1 MNEQSKRRLTDYLE
15 QNPALF
21 SLLAEQKYDEAR
33 DKLAADG
40 IKVDSGELTAFVSEM
55 LANVGSVKTSGSGEL
70 DEAALEYVMG
80 GTMHPMYALF
90 MAYMGKNGI

>member
-1 MNEQSKRRLTDYLE
+1 MNEQNKRRLTDYLE

-21 SLLAEQKYDEAR
+21 TLFAEQKYDEATE
-33 DKLAADG
+33 KLATDG
-40 IKVDSGELTAFVSEM
+40 IKLEKSDLSTFVSDM
-55 LANVGSVKTSGSGEL
+55 LANAGSVKQSGTGEL

-90 MAYMGKNGI
+90 MAYIGRNGI